1 MSGEGGG
8 ERVEVSGESG
18 GVSGEGGGWRWVDS
32 GGEGGEGG
40 DVSGQW
46 RCEWRGWRVEVGGQ
60 WG

>member
-1 MSGEGGG
+1 MD
-8 ERVEVSGESG
+8 SG

-46 RCEWRGWRVEVGGQ
+46 RLERRGWK
-60 WG
+60 